1 PSGRGLELLSN
12 QWMWSGGTQV
22 DQNFWKPGRTHD
34 SPGIIYNNIKY
45 ARLTWEEALQYC
57 RTHHTDLASVASET
71 EMMLIKKELS
81 KYPSSDDVWIGLRFL
96 AGEWLWVDG
105 QPFSYESW
113 GASVKPSCP
122 DMSFSLEGW
131 NVHDCEVRRHFLCY

>member
-1 PSGRGLELLSN
+1 MATRGTGLFNLPKEECYA
-12 QWMWSGGTQV
+12 V
-22 DQNFWKPGRTHD
+22 KPDRGYHAFCYKVHAVRE
-34 SPGIIYNNIKY
+34 
-45 ARLTWEEALQYC
+45 RLTWVEALQYC

-81 KYPSSDDVWIGLRFL
+81 KDPSSDGVWIGLRFL

-122 DMSFSLEGW
+122 DMSFALEGW

>member
-1 PSGRGLELLSN
+1 IWSCCSWSGLE
-12 QWMWSGGTQV
+12 
-22 DQNFWKPGRTHD
+22 
-34 SPGIIYNNIKY
+34 
-45 ARLTWEEALQYC
+45 RLTWEEALQYC

-81 KYPSSDDVWIGLRFL
+81 KDPSSDDVWIGLRFL

-113 GASVKPSCP
+113 GLLPAELCE
-122 DMSFSLEGW
+122 LEGW